1 METDL
6 SLLDAA
12 RKLDQNALVVI
23 FDRYA
28 TELYNYALRIWE
40 DPLKA
45 DSAVGDVFTKFLEQ
59 LAAGKDPQP
68 HTGLRS
74 YLYKIAYQFIVNEPQ
89 FSRHEVTLSL
99 VDFEPDNGNGYHS
112 ATSDSN
118 DKRLAD
124 KAITAIKQ
132 HLTADQRHVIV
143 LHFLEGF
150 SLPETAEIVGKRVNN
165 VRAIQ
170 NRAIAKLCKVLDHKV
185 SI

>member
-12 RKLDQNALVVI
+12 RKFDQNALVVI

-59 LAAGKDPQP
+59 LVAGKEP

-74 YLYKIAYQFIVNEPQ
+74 FLYKIAYQFIVNEPQ

-99 VDFEPDNGNGYHS
+99 VDFENGNGNHF

-118 DKRLAD
+118 DKVLAD
-124 KAITAIKQ
+124 KAIAAIKE

-150 SLPETAEIVGKRVNN
+150 SLPETAEIIGKNVNN
-165 VRAIQ
+165 VKAIQ
-170 NRAIAKLCKVLDHKV
+170 NRAITKLCKVLDHKV

>member
-1 METDL
+1 METDQ

-59 LAAGKDPQP
+59 LVTGKEPQ
-68 HTGLRS
+68 TCLRS
-74 YLYKIAYQFIVNEPQ
+74 HLYKMAYQFIANEPQ

-112 ATSDSN
+112 ATSDAN
-118 DKRLAD
+118 DKVLAD
-124 KAITAIKQ
+124 KAIAAIKE

-165 VRAIQ
+165 VKAIQ
-170 NRAIAKLCKVLDHKV
+170 NRAIAKLCRVLDHQV